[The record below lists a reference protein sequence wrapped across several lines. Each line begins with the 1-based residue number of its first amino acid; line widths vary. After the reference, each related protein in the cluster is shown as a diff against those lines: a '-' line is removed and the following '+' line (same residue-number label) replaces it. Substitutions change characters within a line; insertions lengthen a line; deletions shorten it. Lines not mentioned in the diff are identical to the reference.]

1 MKYPQVKQDTDV
13 KLKMNVRKFLV
24 AGNKFTQKKQIKVS
38 LGTGNLIE
46 LLKSS
51 NQSSSSI

>member
-1 MKYPQVKQDTDV
+1 MVTRFKIE
-13 KLKMNVRKFLV
+13 KMEILDLI
-24 AGNKFTQKKQIKVS
+24 KKDAQIKVS

-46 LLKSS
+46 LFKSS